1 MFFYIHAYIHTDI
14 HIYVVNKCIYIY
26 VYLIFLINVNGKV
39 QVAHALLSPPGRQ
52 VTAPLHLVAA
62 PAFCS
67 LNNTWHSKLLVRSK
81 GRLVQWL
88 FRMYFL
94 SSTTQGRHRPATTP
108 SGLGRADLRR
118 RVTRHR
124 RTIARLSLGRPSPN
138 AALLRALSRIAA
150 SRGGRAWCVADIFK
164 GFFCFFFFFPSLLF
178 TTNNYS
184 LPLFFLFIFVVFV
197 FFAIFPSHTTCKIRQ
212 VLLVQYL
219 PQPPRSTL
227 WNAPDGG
234 MQVVFVFIR
243 ARNETV

>member
-94 SSTTQGRHRPATTP
+94 SSTTQGRHRPVGPWSGRLATP
-108 SGLGRADLRR
+108 CHAPQKNNRAAFTRAAFAKRR
-118 RVTRHR
+118 SPAGPFADRSFARWKSLVR
-124 RTIARLSLGRPSPN
+124 R
-138 AALLRALSRIAA
+138 
-150 SRGGRAWCVADIFK
+150 
-164 GFFCFFFFFPSLLF
+164 
-178 TTNNYS
+178 
-184 LPLFFLFIFVVFV
+184 
-197 FFAIFPSHTTCKIRQ
+197 
-212 VLLVQYL
+212 
-219 PQPPRSTL
+219 
-227 WNAPDGG
+227 
-234 MQVVFVFIR
+234 
-243 ARNETV
+243 